1 MVILFNQAK
10 RMPWEGKTS
19 IYDHIRQQGDTVD
32 GSLPD
37 DEEFWAGSRMRWVAG
52 GLDGALGHHAAPAG
66 ASEDVRELIRL
77 LVKLTR
83 KPGTLKRK
91 AVYEQLMKLDIG
103 GSIDAV
109 LEEIRQAPGIEPE
122 PLFYEAK
129 WFAECGA
136 HRNVVKFGMAVL
148 GLFRNEAVK
157 DLLLTLGRHEEF
169 TLYAAVAIM
178 NGMENSNDVLFELA
192 QTVHGWGKIH
202 TVERLQPDT
211 PEIRAWLLRHGC
223 PNSIMD
229 EYLACICARNGEL
242 HEALTAS
249 RVDDELFE
257 GATDIIQ
264 ALLHGGPAEDI
275 DDYEFAPQVVT
286 DYVRLA
292 EEQGLTAKHLTA
304 ILELREYLE
313 VSDVSDEVWAQR
325 LTAGWTEELRQAAAD
340 TCERILSKPLWQAIV
355 MEAVKTGNPAE
366 QWYGVSAARR
376 LGIDIWQELFAQLT
390 ANPLLDSHYL
400 ELMKS
405 DDSLRIRELVAFAEQ
420 RLPLAEIASGPGE
433 EMGFGEEYAA
443 HRCLSSILQ
452 NLDRHEGIGLEL
464 IAAGLNSPVANNRH
478 MALTALEA
486 WKAAS
491 WKERLSEVLVQ
502 VLKVDPDESVR
513 ERIRSLLAEN
523 GISTEQAMRGEA

>member
-1 MVILFNQAK
+1 MSAMVILFNQAK

-19 IYDHIRQQGDTVD
+19 IYDHIRQQGGTVD

-148 GLFRNEAVK
+148 GLFRNEAAK

-169 TLYAAVAIM
+169 TLYAAVAIT

-211 PEIRAWLLRHGC
+211 PEIRAWLLRYGC
-223 PNSIMD
+223 PNSVMD

-242 HEALTAS
+242 HEALSAS

-292 EEQGLTAKHLTA
+292 EEQGRTAKHLTV
-304 ILELREYLE
+304 ILELREYL
-313 VSDVSDEVWAQR
+313 DASDEGWVQR
-325 LTAGWTEELRQAAAD
+325 LTAGWTEERRQAAAD
-340 TCERILSKPLWQAIV
+340 ACERILSKPLWQEV
-355 MEAVKTGNPAE
+355 VTGAVKSGSPTE

-376 LGIDIWQELFAQLT
+376 LGVDIWQELFAQLT
-390 ANPLLDSHYL
+390 VNPLLDSHYL

-405 DDSLRIRELVAFAEQ
+405 NDSMRIRELVDFAGQ

-433 EMGFGEEYAA
+433 EMGFGEEFAA

-464 IAAGLNSPVANNRH
+464 IAAGLNSPVVNNRH

-486 WKAAS
+486 WTAAS
-491 WKERLSEVLVQ
+491 WKARLSEVLVQ
-502 VLKVDPDESVR
+502 VLAVDPDESVR
-513 ERIRSLLAEN
+513 ERIRSLLEEI
-523 GISTEQAMRGEA
+523 GISNEQAAQGET